1 MTTEQI
7 ERMLENKF
15 SRRCLAEDR
24 YLSRREGLEARA
36 EKMIGELRREG
47 RTVYYV
53 IQTNG
58 KVREASW
65 KSDLVDFLIRRKYV

>member
-1 MTTEQI
+1 MTTEQM
-7 ERMLENKF
+7 ERMLENRF

-24 YLSRREGLEARA
+24 AMSRRERLEARA
-36 EKMIGELRREG
+36 EKMIGELCRDG

-53 IQTNG
+53 VQTNG
-58 KVREASW
+58 KVREANW